1 MCSFLSLLFRSGNHT
16 DGISVFLH
24 FTVFVQID
32 EQRLFQWSCVVA
44 FSRTLIS
51 RFRAL
56 CTDVVL
62 DNGTKQCLDVFPLV
76 LLVQQLIETTA
87 QNACSEQRTSCTFYL
102 ILKWSLPP
110 IVLINGLYV
119 PKLNFCSWVM
129 RKVCGLNV
137 YKDNVFVCIDKENGV
152 KNSV

>member
-1 MCSFLSLLFRSGNHT
+1 MILHKCVHSWVSYSEVGIIRMVYPFFSTLQSPSKLMSRGFFSGVAWWLSAEHWFHGSG
-16 DGISVFLH
+16 F
-24 FTVFVQID
+24 F
-32 EQRLFQWSCVVA
+32 
-44 FSRTLIS
+44 
-51 RFRAL
+51 

-87 QNACSEQRTSCTFYL
+87 QNACSEQRASCTFYL

-119 PKLNFCSWVM
+119 PKLNFCS
-129 RKVCGLNV
+129 
-137 YKDNVFVCIDKENGV
+137 
-152 KNSV
+152 